1 MKLNQNGTV
10 NTTAVSVVL
19 GILLIVSLIFG
30 FWAFSGRQKYKDN
43 NSQLISQAV
52 SSAETQQKATDN
64 KNFSN
69 AEQNPLLEYVGP
81 EEYGTIGLYY
91 PRTWSSYVDLS
102 GSDGNPVDGY
112 FYPGTIPSVSDD
124 GTYNFALRLQ
134 VNSSG
139 YASQLQNYQ
148 GNDQVTVTAYSLPK
162 VPSVVGVMVTGQ
174 LSIGDGIDGTLVI
187 LPLRTEALEL
197 WTEGTAYQ
205 TEFTNDILA
214 NLSFSP

>member
-1 MKLNQNGTV
+1 MKLNQNGIV

-43 NSQLISQAV
+43 SSQLVSQAV
-52 SSAETQQKATDN
+52 SGAEAQQKATDN
-64 KNFSN
+64 KTFSN
-69 AEQNPLLEYVGP
+69 AEQHPLLEYVGP
-81 EEYGTIGLYY
+81 EEYGTIELYY
-91 PRTWSSYVDLS
+91 PKTWSSYVDLS
-102 GSDGNPVDGY
+102 GSGGNPIDSY
-112 FYPGTIPSVSDD
+112 FYPGTLPSVNDN

-134 VNSSG
+134 VNGNG
-139 YASQLQNYQ
+139 YASQVQNYQ
-148 GNDQVTVTAYSLPK
+148 GNNKVTVTAYSLPK
-162 VPSVVGVMVTGQ
+162 VPSVVGVMITGQ
-174 LSIGDGIDGTLVI
+174 LSNGASGTLVI

-205 TEFTNDILA
+205 TEFTNDILT

>member
-10 NTTAVSVVL
+10 NTTAVSAVL
-19 GILLIVSLIFG
+19 GVLLIVSLIFG

-43 NSQLISQAV
+43 SGQLVSQAV
-52 SSAETQQKATDN
+52 SNAEAQQKATDN
-64 KNFSN
+64 KTFSN

-81 EEYGTIGLYY
+81 EEYGTIALYY

-102 GSDGNPVDGY
+102 GSGGNPIDGY
-112 FYPGTIPSVSDD
+112 FYPGTLPSVNDD

-148 GNDQVTVTAYSLPK
+148 GNDQVTVAAYSLPK

-174 LSIGDGIDGTLVI
+174 LSIGNGTNGTLVI

-205 TEFTNDILA
+205 NEFTNDILA
-214 NLSFSP
+214 NLSFAP